1 MKKSGLLLAS
11 ILMLFSFLT
20 VACGSSEDNEKSG
33 EKTSKKKIELTIDQ
47 TTVTTDENGKALIE
61 GTVDSKAKLSID
73 GTIVKQDSDGR
84 FTFTKIINSDSE
96 ARIYAK
102 LIAIRKNY
110 NDEKYTV
117 IINNNS
123 KAYNDNIAKQEAIQK
138 EAAEKAE
145 PESKEAEEKAKQE
158 EVAATKA
165 ATNDV
170 NTPSDDTVY
179 GTLAS
184 KDSLTKEDDILYKDE
199 ELNVLYSIVE
209 KDEIFQVLIQ
219 LGDESTFRK
228 DSDKNHLTEL
238 ARDYMESDITLIQTV
253 SDESFVYESP
263 SINKTYTVDYMLNDE
278 GYVIAIYITQ
288 AM

>member
-1 MKKSGLLLAS
+1 MKKRGLLLVS

-20 VACGSSEDNEKSG
+20 VACGSSEDNEESG
-33 EKTSKKKIELTIDQ
+33 EKEKKKIELTIDQ

-61 GTVDSKAKLSID
+61 GTVDPKAKLSID
-73 GTIVKQDSDGR
+73 GTTVKQDSDGR

-96 ARIYAK
+96 ARVYAK
-102 LIAIRKNY
+102 LIAVRTNY
-110 NDEKYTV
+110 EDEEYSV

-123 KAYNDNIAKQEAIQK
+123 KAYNDNMAKQEAIQNEEAKKTEK
-138 EAAEKAE
+138 ERKA
-145 PESKEAEEKAKQE
+145 AEEKAKQE
-158 EVAATKA
+158 EAAT
-165 ATNDV
+165 TNE

-184 KDSLTKEDDILYKDE
+184 KDTLTKEGDAFYKDE
-199 ELNVLYSIVE
+199 ELDVLYSTVE
-209 KDEIFQVLIQ
+209 NDEIFQVLIQ
-219 LGDESTFRK
+219 LGDESTIRK
-228 DSDKNHLTEL
+228 DLDKNHLTEL
-238 ARDYMESDITLIQTV
+238 ARDYMESDATLIQTV

-278 GYVIAIYITQ
+278 GYVIAVYVTQ

>member
-1 MKKSGLLLAS
+1 MKKRGLLLVS

-20 VACGSSEDNEKSG
+20 VACGSSEDNEESG
-33 EKTSKKKIELTIDQ
+33 EKEKKKIELTIDQ

-61 GTVDSKAKLSID
+61 GTVDPKAKLSID
-73 GTIVKQDSDGR
+73 GTTVKQDSDGR

-96 ARIYAK
+96 ARVYAK
-102 LIAIRKNY
+102 LIAVRKNY
-110 NDEKYTV
+110 EDEEYSV

-123 KAYNDNIAKQEAIQK
+123 KAYNDNMAKQEAIQNEDAKKTDK
-138 EAAEKAE
+138 ER
-145 PESKEAEEKAKQE
+145 KEAEEKAKQE
-158 EVAATKA
+158 EAAAAKA
-165 ATNDV
+165 ATTNE

-184 KDSLTKEDDILYKDE
+184 KDTLTKEGDAFYKDE
-199 ELNVLYSIVE
+199 ELDVLYSTVE
-209 KDEIFQVLIQ
+209 NDEIFQVLIQ
-219 LGDESTFRK
+219 LGDESTIRK
-228 DSDKNHLTEL
+228 DLDKNHLTEL
-238 ARDYMESDITLIQTV
+238 ARGYMESDATLIQTV

-278 GYVIAIYITQ
+278 GYVIAVYVTQ